1 MNLTDFNTDF
11 NVKVVRFD
19 DTTPT
24 SVLVHFQV
32 RCIPNNRLSI
42 HTTSVDATQ
51 LSEGYTDN
59 DVLSAAWLNVKT
71 AVNSWASFNII
82 EDPLSVFSVTSTSNA
97 IDLTTFNT
105 HFSVKIVRFELIPN
119 INPTYWCLQY
129 QVSRVNNQSIVTVFE
144 SLLSLTSQYCN
155 NTLCTDITAAGWEII
170 EDSICSWALA
180 NLPVDTVVDTV
191 FTPTSI

>member
-24 SVLVHFQV
+24 NVSVHFQV

-42 HTTSVDATQ
+42 HTTEVDATQ

-71 AVNSWASFNII
+71 AVNSWASSNIVK
-82 EDPLSVFSVTSTSNA
+82 DSLSVFSVTTTSNC

-119 INPTYWCLQY
+119 INPTHWCIQY
-129 QVSRVNNQSIVTVFE
+129 QISRINNQTITTIESIVP
-144 SLLSLTSQYCN
+144 LTSQYCN
-155 NTLCTDITAAGWEII
+155 NTLCADITAAGWEII
-170 EDSICSWALA
+170 KDSICSWALA